1 MKIGLFGGSFDP
13 IHQGHIRPV
22 LEAVEQVG
30 LDRVLYLPTGR
41 PPHKPDRRLAPALA
55 RYAMTE
61 LALLEHARL
70 WVSSHELSEA
80 APTYTVDT
88 VCHFASA
95 HPDDELHLLIGADS
109 FAELRTWV
117 RFREILELARL
128 VVMAR
133 PGVEMSAASSTM
145 LASDLAPPDPSARVP
160 SAAGSA
166 RDESGASAPRVR
178 LVANT
183 PVETSS
189 TEVRRLLS
197 RGERPPRGWVPEPVI
212 DFAFKYRLYR

>member
-13 IHQGHIRPV
+13 IHWGHIRPV

-30 LDRVLYLPTGR
+30 LERVLYLPTGR

-61 LALLEHARL
+61 LALLEHDRL

-88 VCHFASA
+88 VRHFAA
-95 HPDDELHLLIGADS
+95 AYPGDQLHLLIGADS

-117 RFREILELARL
+117 RFREILDLARL
-128 VVMAR
+128 VVLAR
-133 PGVEMSAASSTM
+133 PGVETHAASSAM
-145 LASDLAPPDPSARVP
+145 LSGEP
-160 SAAGSA
+160 
-166 RDESGASAPRVR
+166 GASSPRVR

-189 TEVRRLLS
+189 TEVRRLLA
-197 RGERPPRGWVPEPVI
+197 RGERPPTGWVPEPVI
-212 DFAFKYRLYR
+212 DFALKYRLYR

>member
-13 IHQGHIRPV
+13 IHWGHIRPV
-22 LEAVEQVG
+22 LEAVDQVG
-30 LDRVLYLPTGR
+30 LERVLYLPTGR

-61 LALLEHARL
+61 LALLEHDRL

-88 VCHFASA
+88 VRHFAA
-95 HPDDELHLLIGADS
+95 TYPGDELHLLIGADS

-117 RFREILELARL
+117 RFREILDLARL
-128 VVMAR
+128 VVLAR
-133 PGVEMSAASSTM
+133 PGVEMNTAASSAM
-145 LASDLAPPDPSARVP
+145 LAGEP
-160 SAAGSA
+160 
-166 RDESGASAPRVR
+166 GASVPRVR

-189 TEVRRLLS
+189 TEVRRLLA
-197 RGERPPRGWVPEPVI
+197 RGERPPPGWVPEPVI
-212 DFAFKYRLYR
+212 DFALKYRLYR

>member
-13 IHQGHIRPV
+13 IHWGHIRPV
-22 LEAVEQVG
+22 LEAVDQLG
-30 LDRVLYLPTGR
+30 LERVLYLPTGR

-55 RYAMTE
+55 RYAMVE
-61 LALLEHARL
+61 LALLEHERL

-80 APTYTVDT
+80 APAYTVET
-88 VCHFASA
+88 VRHFAA
-95 HPDDELHLLIGADS
+95 AYPGDELHLLIGADS

-128 VVMAR
+128 VVLAR
-133 PGVEMSAASSTM
+133 PGVEMNTAASSAM
-145 LASDLAPPDPSARVP
+145 LAGEP
-160 SAAGSA
+160 
-166 RDESGASAPRVR
+166 GASVPRVR

-189 TEVRRLLS
+189 TEVRRLLA
-197 RGERPPRGWVPEPVI
+197 RGERPPPGWVPEPVI
-212 DFAFKYRLYR
+212 DFALKYRLYR

>member
-13 IHQGHIRPV
+13 IHWGHIRPV
-22 LEAVEQVG
+22 LEAVDQVG
-30 LDRVLYLPTGR
+30 LERVLYLPTGR

-61 LALLEHARL
+61 LALLEHDRL

-88 VCHFASA
+88 VRHFAA
-95 HPDDELHLLIGADS
+95 AYPGDELHLVIGADS

-117 RFREILELARL
+117 RFREILDLARL
-128 VVMAR
+128 VVLAR
-133 PGVEMSAASSTM
+133 PGVEMNTAASSAM
-145 LASDLAPPDPSARVP
+145 LSGEP
-160 SAAGSA
+160 
-166 RDESGASAPRVR
+166 GASAPRVR

-189 TEVRRLLS
+189 TEVRRLLA
-197 RGERPPRGWVPEPVI
+197 RGERPPPGWVPEPVI
-212 DFAFKYRLYR
+212 DFALKYRLYR

>member
-13 IHQGHIRPV
+13 IHWGHIRPV

-55 RYAMTE
+55 RYAMAE
-61 LALLEHARL
+61 LALLEHERL

-88 VCHFASA
+88 VRHFASA
-95 HPDDELHLLIGADS
+95 HPDDEIHLLIGADS

-117 RFREILELARL
+117 RFREILDLARL
-128 VVMAR
+128 VVLAR
-133 PGVEMSAASSTM
+133 PGVEMAAATSTT
-145 LASDLAPPDPSARVP
+145 LA
-160 SAAGSA
+160 
-166 RDESGASAPRVR
+166 SGASAPRVR

-183 PVETSS
+183 PVDTSS
-189 TEVRRLLS
+189 TEIRRILS
-197 RGERPPRGWVPEPVI
+197 RGERPPSGWVPEPVI
-212 DFAFKYRLYR
+212 DFALKYRLYR

>member
-1 MKIGLFGGSFDP
+1 MKVGLFGGSFDP
-13 IHQGHIRPV
+13 IHWGHIRPV

-30 LDRVLYLPTGR
+30 LERVLYLPTGR

-61 LALLEHARL
+61 LALLEHDRL

-88 VCHFASA
+88 VRHFAA
-95 HPDDELHLLIGADS
+95 AYPGDQLHLLIGADS

-117 RFREILELARL
+117 RFREILDLARL
-128 VVMAR
+128 VVLAR
-133 PGVEMSAASSTM
+133 PGVETHAASSAM
-145 LASDLAPPDPSARVP
+145 LSGEP
-160 SAAGSA
+160 
-166 RDESGASAPRVR
+166 GASSPRVR

-189 TEVRRLLS
+189 TEVRRLLA
-197 RGERPPRGWVPEPVI
+197 RGERPPTGWVPEPVI
-212 DFAFKYRLYR
+212 DFALKYRLYR

>member
-13 IHQGHIRPV
+13 IHWGHIRPV
-22 LEAVEQVG
+22 LEAVDQVG
-30 LDRVLYLPTGR
+30 LGRVLYLPTGR

-61 LALLEHARL
+61 LALLEHDRL

-88 VCHFASA
+88 VRHFAA
-95 HPDDELHLLIGADS
+95 AYPGDELHLVIGADS

-117 RFREILELARL
+117 RFREILDLARL
-128 VVMAR
+128 VVLAR
-133 PGVEMSAASSTM
+133 PGVETRAVSSAM
-145 LASDLAPPDPSARVP
+145 LSEQP
-160 SAAGSA
+160 
-166 RDESGASAPRVR
+166 GASAPRVR

-189 TEVRRLLS
+189 TEVRRTLA
-197 RGERPPRGWVPEPVI
+197 RGERPPSGWVPEPVI
-212 DFAFKYRLYR
+212 DFALKYRLYR

>member
-13 IHQGHIRPV
+13 IHSGHIRPV
-22 LEAVEQVG
+22 LEAVDQVG
-30 LDRVLYLPTGR
+30 LERVLYLPTGR

-61 LALLEHARL
+61 LALLEHDRL

-88 VCHFASA
+88 VRHFAA
-95 HPDDELHLLIGADS
+95 AYPGDELHLLIGADS

-117 RFREILELARL
+117 RFREILDLACL
-128 VVMAR
+128 VVLAR
-133 PGVEMSAASSTM
+133 PGVDMNTAASSAM
-145 LASDLAPPDPSARVP
+145 LSGEP
-160 SAAGSA
+160 
-166 RDESGASAPRVR
+166 GASAPRVR

-189 TEVRRLLS
+189 TEVRRLLA
-197 RGERPPRGWVPEPVI
+197 RGERPPPGWVPEPVI
-212 DFAFKYRLYR
+212 DFALKYRLYR

>member
-13 IHQGHIRPV
+13 IHWGHIRPV
-22 LEAVEQVG
+22 LEAVDQVG

-61 LALLEHARL
+61 LALLEHDRL

-88 VCHFASA
+88 VRHFAA
-95 HPDDELHLLIGADS
+95 AYPDDDLHLLIGADS

-117 RFREILELARL
+117 RFREILDLACL
-128 VVMAR
+128 VVLSR
-133 PGVEMSAASSTM
+133 PGVEMDTAASSAM
-145 LASDLAPPDPSARVP
+145 LSGEP
-160 SAAGSA
+160 GSIV
-166 RDESGASAPRVR
+166 PRVR

-183 PVETSS
+183 PVEISS
-189 TEVRRLLS
+189 TEVRRLLA
-197 RGERPPRGWVPEPVI
+197 RGERPPPGWVPEPVI
-212 DFAFKYRLYR
+212 DFALKYRLYR

>member
-13 IHQGHIRPV
+13 IHWGHIRPV
-22 LEAVEQVG
+22 LEAVDQVG
-30 LDRVLYLPTGR
+30 LERVLYLPTGR

-61 LALLEHARL
+61 LALLEHDRL

-88 VCHFASA
+88 VRHFAA
-95 HPDDELHLLIGADS
+95 AYPGDELYLVIGADS

-117 RFREILELARL
+117 RFREILDLARL
-128 VVMAR
+128 VVLAR
-133 PGVEMSAASSTM
+133 PGVETHAASSAM
-145 LASDLAPPDPSARVP
+145 LSGEP
-160 SAAGSA
+160 
-166 RDESGASAPRVR
+166 GASSPRVR

-189 TEVRRLLS
+189 TEVRRLLA
-197 RGERPPRGWVPEPVI
+197 RGERPPTGWVPEPVI
-212 DFAFKYRLYR
+212 DFALKYRLYR